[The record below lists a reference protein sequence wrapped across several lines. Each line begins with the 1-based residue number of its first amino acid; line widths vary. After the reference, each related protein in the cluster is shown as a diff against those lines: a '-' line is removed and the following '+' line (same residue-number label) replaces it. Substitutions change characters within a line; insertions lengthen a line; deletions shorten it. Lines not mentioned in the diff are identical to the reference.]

1 MEIKQTAR
9 NFPYGE
15 FTDRYGK
22 KCSIQLSSLAD
33 DRCIWLGIDNAEP
46 QILASLAANFGVKTE
61 ETTGWV
67 DYPIPP
73 HVSINTRMHLN
84 IEQVEELIPIL
95 QRFVE
100 TGDIVEPQT
109 I

>member
-1 MEIKQTAR
+1 MEIKQTER

-33 DRCIWLGIDNAEP
+33 DRCIWLGIDEPDP
-46 QILASLAANFGVKTE
+46 QIMTDK
-61 ETTGWV
+61 GWK
-67 DYPIPP
+67 DYHIPKD
-73 HVSINTRMHLN
+73 VLITTRMHLN
-84 IEQVEELIPIL
+84 IETVEMLIPIL

-100 TGDIVEPQT
+100 TGDILEP
-109 I
+109 